1 MKILIVA
8 TCALMLCFSY
18 SEASAQTCKP
28 DISTQDKISKQQVEY
43 WVQTVSTSE
52 VAITVFIGGRS
63 AIGTQFGM
71 LIQKQE
77 KAATGN
83 ANFQSA
89 LHAAKGNQ
97 FYFGLKNSEPL
108 TFVATDVSNEAKVS
122 GSFMAGF
129 TGKNLVTNVQ
139 LWAVVQDKDLAALRD
154 ILSHKQIDAVRIVLA
169 GDAHIEKSVSDK
181 DGTRMMEKF
190 GCFYQSLDK
199 KGIDLSAVASLQSP
213 PVQPSSPNDGLVPGK
228 YFRKDKGSDSI
239 EFDPDGTFS
248 LQQDGKG
255 YRGNYK
261 VQADTVTIQVPNSWE
276 GTARITGNTMVDSYG
291 RVWEKH
297 PEPQKAAAQLTID
310 QIIQMVAAKLPDD
323 IIITTIQKSSSK
335 FDLTPEALIK
345 LKTAGVSDA
354 VIRAMTQ

>member
-8 TCALMLCFSY
+8 TCALMFCFSY
-18 SEASAQTCKP
+18 SEACGQTCKP

-52 VAITVFIGGRS
+52 VAITLFIGGRS
-63 AIGTQFGM
+63 AIGTQVGM

-97 FYFGLKNSEPL
+97 FYFGLKNGEPL

-139 LWAVVQDKDLAALRD
+139 LWVVVQDNDLAKLRD
-154 ILSHKQIDAVRIVLA
+154 VLSRRQIDAVRIVLA
-169 GDAHIEKSVSDK
+169 GDVHIEKSVSDK
-181 DGTRMMEKF
+181 DGSRMMEKF

-199 KGIDLSAVASLQSP
+199 RGVDLSAVTGP
-213 PVQPSSPNDGLVPGK
+213 PK
-228 YFRKDKGSDSI
+228 
-239 EFDPDGTFS
+239 
-248 LQQDGKG
+248 QD
-255 YRGNYK
+255 
-261 VQADTVTIQVPNSWE
+261 
-276 GTARITGNTMVDSYG
+276 
-291 RVWEKH
+291 
-297 PEPQKAAAQLTID
+297 EPQKTATQLTID
-310 QIIQMVAAKLPDD
+310 QVIQMVAAKLPDD
-323 IIITTIQKSSSK
+323 VIITTIQKSNSK
-335 FDLTPEALIK
+335 FELTPEALIK

-354 VIRAMTQ
+354 VIRAMTK